1 MSMGM
6 TAAGSVTLDRPA
18 PAGEKVKVWSPVPLA
33 AMIGLVFAICGAFRW
48 YQQVEGFK
56 SGLDASEAAFWEKW
70 MPLFYL
76 NLAVTAVAQTSVPL
90 YLWLTRDRALSKV
103 TPDVELR
110 RYFLFFALL
119 VTMTLTQ
126 TIAIVFGATDA
137 AWHQVVVRDTSLT
150 PSHIVLFF
158 GIVPLQTCFGMSA
171 FFYSLTRIPQFA
183 DKLSI
188 AMVLSFTGP
197 FLTLPSVAY
206 NEWGHAY
213 WLMEEL
219 FIAPLHWG
227 FVVLGWSFLAILAVI
242 AQSMPRVLEL
252 FRLTAA
258 APVTSPAR

>member
-1 MSMGM
+1 MAM
-6 TAAGSVTLDRPA
+6 TAVGNTALERSALA
-18 PAGEKVKVWSPVPLA
+18 QEKVKVWSPLPLA
-33 AMIGLVFAICGAFRW
+33 AMIGTVLMIIGAWRY

-76 NLAVTAVAQTSVPL
+76 NMGVTGVVQATIPL

-103 TPDVELR
+103 SPEVELK
-110 RYFLFFALL
+110 RYFLFFAML
-119 VTMTLTQ
+119 VTMTMTQ

-158 GIVPLQTCFGMSA
+158 GIVPVFTSLGLAA
-171 FFYSLTRIPQFA
+171 FFFALTRIPDFSRTIPLA
-183 DKLSI
+183 LLL
-188 AMVLSFTGP
+188 AVLAPFMV
-197 FLTLPSVAY
+197 LPSVAY
-206 NEWGHAY
+206 NEWGHAF

-227 FVVLGWSFLAILAVI
+227 FVMLAWCFMASIGVVG
-242 AQSMPRVLEL
+242 QSLPRVAEL
-252 FRLTAA
+252 VRLTN
-258 APVTSPAR
+258 SPAVAR